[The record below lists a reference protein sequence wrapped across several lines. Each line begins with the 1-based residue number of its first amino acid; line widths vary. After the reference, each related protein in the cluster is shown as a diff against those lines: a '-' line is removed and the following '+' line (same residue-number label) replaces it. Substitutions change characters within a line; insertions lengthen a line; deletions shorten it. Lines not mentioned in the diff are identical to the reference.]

1 MSPSWALSLVE
12 NARHG
17 KVLRTGLRTGFANH
31 FEFTPDSQAA
41 ATTVYILAPLE
52 AISLECQVR
61 IRSSSAL
68 APCDAKG
75 RIQFM
80 SNEQI
85 GS

>member
-41 ATTVYILAPLE
+41 ATTVYIFGA
-52 AISLECQVR
+52 A
-61 IRSSSAL
+61 
-68 APCDAKG
+68 
-75 RIQFM
+75 
-80 SNEQI
+80 
-85 GS
+85 